1 VALRDQW
8 YKNVIFY
15 CLDVETYAD
24 SDGDGIGDFQGLI
37 RRLDYLAG
45 LGVTCL
51 WLLPFYP
58 SPGRDDGYDIT
69 DYCAVDPRYGSMAD
83 FTEFMV
89 EARERGIHVILDLVP
104 NHTSDEHPWFQAAR
118 ADPDSPYRDYY
129 VWRQDD
135 PGDTSDKVAF
145 PGVQQGIWTY
155 DKLAKAW
162 YLHHFYDFQ
171 PDLNFTNPAVR
182 EEFRK
187 ILGLWLQQGV
197 DGFRIDA
204 APFLDSLAGVEPS
217 EKFNHAHQFLEE
229 LRRFAAVR
237 SGNAILLG
245 EVDVSMSTIADYFGG
260 GNELQSL
267 FNFPLNR
274 YLFLALQQESADP
287 IHFGLNELPTVPDT
301 GEWVNFLR
309 HHDELNLARLTNQQ
323 REQVFAAFAP
333 DEQMRCYGRGIRRRL
348 APMLGNDQPWLRL
361 AYSALFS
368 LPGAPLVFYGEEIGM
383 GENLA
388 LPERLSVRTP
398 MPWTAY
404 DDGGFSSAPPE
415 CYVRPMTDDSDYGF
429 KQVSVGTARA
439 QPDSLL
445 NWMASLMRV
454 RKECPEIGAGTCSVI
469 DTGADA
475 VLGLRHDTPDSTIV
489 VFNNLSREPKTVNVV
504 MSDLEITA
512 ATDLFSDRAYKS
524 IGLETRRF
532 RISGLGYRWMRLR
545 GIY

>member
-1 VALRDQW
+1 
-8 YKNVIFY
+8 
-15 CLDVETYAD
+15 
-24 SDGDGIGDFQGLI
+24 
-37 RRLDYLAG
+37 
-45 LGVTCL
+45 
-51 WLLPFYP
+51 
-58 SPGRDDGYDIT
+58 
-69 DYCAVDPRYGSMAD
+69 
-83 FTEFMV
+83 
-89 EARERGIHVILDLVP
+89 
-104 NHTSDEHPWFQAAR
+104 
-118 ADPDSPYRDYY
+118 
-129 VWRQDD
+129 
-135 PGDTSDKVAF
+135 
-145 PGVQQGIWTY
+145 
-155 DKLAKAW
+155 
-162 YLHHFYDFQ
+162 
-171 PDLNFTNPAVR
+171 
-182 EEFRK
+182 
-187 ILGLWLQQGV
+187 
-197 DGFRIDA
+197 
-204 APFLDSLAGVEPS
+204 
-217 EKFNHAHQFLEE
+217 
-229 LRRFAAVR
+229 
-237 SGNAILLG
+237 
-245 EVDVSMSTIADYFGG
+245 
-260 GNELQSL
+260 
-267 FNFPLNR
+267 
-274 YLFLALQQESADP
+274 LQQESADP